1 MVIMLP
7 STTALLPPRENVG
20 AFVVTFKMSQFTEKS
35 LRATEAAIVT
45 ATREDGYRSS
55 FGFFYDASIDR
66 IRVGGKFS
74 DDMLESLDLLTGL
87 QVELGEGPRRAGGI
101 ESRP

>member
-7 STTALLPPRENVG
+7 STAAVLPRPETIG
-20 AFVVTFKMSQFTEKS
+20 AFVVTFKRSQFTEKS

-55 FGFFYDASIDR
+55 FGFFYDGSIDR

-74 DDMLESLDLLTGL
+74 DGMLKSLDLFTGL
-87 QVELGEGPRRAGGI
+87 QVEVGEGGRRAGGLTQ
-101 ESRP
+101 E